1 MWDLL
6 TSHAESEREPPTVW
20 TEHDIE
26 ANGLTMHYR
35 RAGNGATPLVL
46 VHGATDNGGC
56 WGRVAA
62 SLGDRFAIFAPD
74 ARGHGKSS
82 APIGDYSSTT
92 MATDLAAFIGAI
104 GIDQPLVM
112 GHSMGANT
120 TLALVAGWPELA
132 RAAVLEDPVFRLDAS
147 AEQEIEARRAR
158 MRADFDRRQSETHA
172 EIVAAGKVAHP
183 AWHDDEFEAWADA
196 KKRVSAAFLFAGPAR
211 APFDW
216 RALLSRVRVPVLLV
230 TADAPP
236 LGNGIVTAG
245 AADVAKGICPTL
257 AVAHVPGAGHNIR
270 RERFE
275 AFIGQ
280 VLPFLASHA

>member
-1 MWDLL
+1 M
-6 TSHAESEREPPTVW
+6 W

-26 ANGLTMHYR
+26 ANGLTIHYR
-35 RAGNGATPLVL
+35 RAGDGTTPLVL
-46 VHGATDNGGC
+46 AHGATDNGGC

-62 SLGDRFAIFAPD
+62 SLADRFAIFAPD

-82 APIGDYSSTT
+82 APAGDYSSGT
-92 MATDLAAFIGAI
+92 MATDLAAFIAAL
-104 GIDQPLVM
+104 GIDRPLVM

-172 EIVAAGKVAHP
+172 EIVAAGKVANP
-183 AWHDDEFEAWADA
+183 AWHNDEFEAWADA
-196 KKRVSAAFLFAGPAR
+196 KKRVSAAFLFAGPAP

-216 RALLSRVRVPVLLV
+216 RTLLPRVRVPVLLV

-236 LGNGIVTAG
+236 VGNGIVTAG

-275 AFIGQ
+275 AFMGQ